1 MISSS
6 NLLFSE
12 VFFKESWTV
21 SAEKTVFFSI
31 MPVNNKIVRTK
42 FLTFNLNLNII
53 FVYEANNAC
62 QN

>member
-1 MISSS
+1 
-6 NLLFSE
+6 
-12 VFFKESWTV
+12 
-21 SAEKTVFFSI
+21 